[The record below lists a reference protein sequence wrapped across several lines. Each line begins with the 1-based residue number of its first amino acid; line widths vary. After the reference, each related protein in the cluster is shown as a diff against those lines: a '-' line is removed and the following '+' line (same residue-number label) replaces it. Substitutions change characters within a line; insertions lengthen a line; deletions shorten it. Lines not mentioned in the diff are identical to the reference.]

1 MSLLLKALQK
11 AGEERI
17 GAAGQAA
24 SAHPPRELTLQPV
37 DHVKALKPIY
47 SDASSAQAAAILAV
61 SSPRAR
67 VTDFVRERPLVVF
80 SAAAALFL
88 IAYCAY
94 VYVQLAPPT
103 PASYTSTPVVSQ
115 PTPGLSPPAAA
126 PPTAVLR
133 APALPK
139 TVSPSVLR
147 ITSTDSGPIASAQAG
162 QPPSVGPATQRVA
175 PSFAAAAKEAPV
187 SAYGSAEPVPN
198 ESTTSVSNSRSSAPK
213 TTIDGSVSAQPV
225 ISPRSTQSA
234 IAIAKP
240 NPDPRAI
247 SGYEPA
253 RSIDISRETP
263 AAKINQDLVDAY
275 QALQDRHHA
284 DAESRYKKLAQAE
297 PKNADVLLGLAAIA
311 LQKNQS
317 AQASEYYFRILES
330 DPKNA
335 LAQAGLIA
343 VGGQADRQNAETRL
357 KQLIDREPSAFLY
370 FVLGNL
376 YADQSQWAAAQAAY
390 FQAHHLQ
397 PDHPDYAFN
406 LAIGLEHLSQRKL
419 SVDYYRRALSLA
431 ALHGNASFDATTVE
445 RHVVELATTGE

>member
-17 GAAGQAA
+17 GVAGQA
-24 SAHPPRELTLQPV
+24 SAHSPRELTLHPL
-37 DHVKALKPIY
+37 DHVSTARKPIY
-47 SDASSAQAAAILAV
+47 TDASPAQAAAILAA
-61 SSPRAR
+61 SSPPARAA
-67 VTDFVRERPLVVF
+67 DYVRERPLVVF
-80 SAAAALFL
+80 SAVAALFL
-88 IAYCAY
+88 VAYGSY
-94 VYVQLAPPT
+94 VYFQLAPPA
-103 PASYTSTPVVSQ
+103 PAPVAYQ
-115 PTPGLSPPAAA
+115 PPPLASPAAA
-126 PPTAVLR
+126 SPTA
-133 APALPK
+133 ALPAAALPG
-139 TVSPSVLR
+139 TASPSASR
-147 ITSTDSGPIASAQAG
+147 MASTNSGPIASAQAA
-162 QPPSVGPATQRVA
+162 QLPSARPVMQRLA
-175 PSFAAAAKEAPV
+175 PSLSAVAKEPRSPANSGAQFVANEPAFSDGNSTR
-187 SAYGSAEPVPN
+187 SAQ
-198 ESTTSVSNSRSSAPK
+198 K
-213 TTIDGSVSAQPV
+213 TTIDESASNQPV
-225 ISPRSTQSA
+225 STPRSKQSA
-234 IAIAKP
+234 IAIAKSKP
-240 NPDPRAI
+240 GPSPI
-247 SGYEPA
+247 PGFEPA

-263 AAKINQDLVDAY
+263 AAKINQDLADAY
-275 QALQDRHHA
+275 QALQSGHHA

-311 LQKNQS
+311 IQQNQS
-317 AQASEYYFRILES
+317 EHASEYYFRILES

-376 YADQSQWAAAQAAY
+376 YADQAQWAAAQAAY

-431 ALHGNASFDATTVE
+431 ALRGNASFDATTVE
-445 RHVVELATTGE
+445 RHVAELAAAGE